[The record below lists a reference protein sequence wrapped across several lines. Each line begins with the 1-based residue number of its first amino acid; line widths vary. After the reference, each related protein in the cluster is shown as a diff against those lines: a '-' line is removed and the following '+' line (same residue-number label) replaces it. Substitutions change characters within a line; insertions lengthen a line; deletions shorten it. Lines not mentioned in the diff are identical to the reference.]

1 MNQLARRISISEGV
15 VLAICSLVGSG
26 LLGLPGLAIEAGGPQ
41 AAALAW
47 PLIMLISVPLV
58 IVFLTLSL
66 DTQNAGGVAAYAAIA
81 VGKWAETAVTF
92 VLALTFMLC
101 IPVGTYMGAAY
112 IQKIPIL
119 PQPAV
124 LWLQQAGIPPGSG
137 SFFIASGILVASTV
151 LNYLGIKP
159 AVWVNK
165 ASVAAL
171 LVLIAFIVIN
181 HHGVLVPG
189 VQAYGQV
196 FAHPQE
202 ASVHQLWAV
211 CAVLFWAFLGWEN
224 LSFGSEETTGGKRA
238 IRWIF
243 GIAFVSVSAVYA
255 MLAVIAAGAHA
266 SGLAIGGVT
275 GMLTL
280 VEGSVFTPVAYALVV
295 LIVLAN
301 VNSWVF
307 AASRLMYA
315 AGRAGIL
322 PAPLGRLSAGSIP
335 RTSLVSMLVV
345 YLLLTVCIHTD
356 WLPLTTGL
364 AIGNQNFIV
373 LYVAAILCYAK
384 RNVTPWGMAVTA
396 AAFVSCSFLMAG
408 FGWLLVVPVGMMI
421 VGYGIHR
428 RRSAALAP
436 AGVPQRVADTPS

>member
-1 MNQLARRISISEGV
+1 MNQLAKRISISEGV
-15 VLAICSLVGSG
+15 VLAICSLIGSG

-66 DTQNAGGVAAYAAIA
+66 DVQNAGGVAAYAALA

-112 IQKIPIL
+112 IQKIPLMQQVL
-119 PQPAV
+119 PQ
-124 LWLQQAGIPPGSG
+124 SG
-137 SFFIASGILVASTV
+137 SFFIAGAILVASTV
-151 LNYLGIKP
+151 VNYLGIKP
-159 AVWVNK
+159 AAWVNK
-165 ASVAAL
+165 ASVFAL

-181 HHGVLVPG
+181 NHGVLG
-189 VQAYGQV
+189 KGLHAYESSL
-196 FAHPQE
+196 AHPGDV
-202 ASVHQLWAV
+202 SVQQLWAV
-211 CAVLFWAFLGWEN
+211 CGVLFWAFLGWEN
-224 LSFGSEETTGGKRA
+224 LSFGSEETTGGARA
-238 IRWIF
+238 IKWIF
-243 GIAFVSVSAVYA
+243 TIAFVSVSAVYA

-266 SGLAIGGVT
+266 AGLPISGVT

-280 VEGSVFTPVAYALVV
+280 VEGSLFTPVAYLLIV

-307 AASRLMYA
+307 AASRLMFA
-315 AGRAGIL
+315 AGRSRIL
-322 PAPLGRLSAGSIP
+322 PASLGTLSKGSIP
-335 RTSLVSMLVV
+335 RVSLLSMLVV
-345 YLLLTVCIHTD
+345 YLVLTAFIHTD

-384 RNVTPWGMAVTA
+384 RNVTPWGMLVTLL
-396 AAFVSCSFLMAG
+396 AFVSCSFLIVG
-408 FGWLLVVPVGMMI
+408 FGKLLVVPLAMMVG
-421 VGYGIHR
+421 GYAIHR
-428 RRSAALAP
+428 HRSKVSAVGA
-436 AGVPQRVADTPS
+436 VA

>member
-15 VLAICSLVGSG
+15 VLAICSLIGSG
-26 LLGLPGLAIEAGGPQ
+26 LLGLPGLAIEAGGAR

-58 IVFLTLSL
+58 VVFLTLSL
-66 DTQNAGGVAAYAAIA
+66 DVQNAGGVATYAGLA

-112 IQKIPIL
+112 IQKIPL
-119 PQPAV
+119 
-124 LWLQQAGIPPGSG
+124 LQQAMPQSG
-137 SFFIASGILVASTV
+137 SLLIAGAILVASTV

-159 AVWVNK
+159 AAWINK
-165 ASVAAL
+165 ASVFAL
-171 LVLIAFIVIN
+171 LALIAFIVAN
-181 HHGVLVPG
+181 NHGVLG
-189 VQAYGQV
+189 RGLQAYRDSASHLDEV
-196 FAHPQE
+196 
-202 ASVHQLWAV
+202 SVHQLWAV

-224 LSFGSEETTGGKRA
+224 LSFGSEETTGGARA

-243 GIAFVSVSAVYA
+243 AIAFVSVSAVYA
-255 MLAVIAAGAHA
+255 MLALIAAGAHDA
-266 SGLAIGGVT
+266 GLNISGVT
-275 GMLTL
+275 GMLAL
-280 VEGSVFTPVAYALVV
+280 VGGSVFSPVAYLLIV
-295 LIVLAN
+295 LIVVAN

-315 AGRAGIL
+315 AGRSRIL
-322 PAPLGRLSAGSIP
+322 PAQLGRLSKDSIP
-335 RTSLVSMLVV
+335 RVSLLSMLAV
-345 YLLLTVCIHTD
+345 YLVLTAFIHSD

-384 RNVTPWGMAVTA
+384 RNVTPWGMLVTA
-396 AAFVSCSFLMAG
+396 LAFVSCSFLIVG
-408 FGWLLVVPVGMMI
+408 FGKLLVVPLAMM
-421 VGYGIHR
+421 VMGYAIHR
-428 RRSAALAP
+428 HRTRIAT
-436 AGVPQRVADTPS
+436 AGAVA